1 MSERGGSGIVPFLFG
16 VTVGAVLG
24 VLFAPAAGA
33 ATRGKVAK
41 GARQVRENAGELVD
55 EIRDLVTAGDEPEVE
70 DEPQLS
76 ARETLE
82 RRLLEA
88 RRRRRGGSE
97 RAPVGTFP
105 EDEPAA

>member
-16 VTVGAVLG
+16 VAVGAVLG
-24 VLFAPAAGA
+24 VFFAPDAGA

-41 GARQVRENAGELVD
+41 GARRVRENAGELVD
-55 EIRDLVTAGDEPEVE
+55 DLRDLVTSGEEPDVE

-76 ARETLE
+76 ARETLQQ
-82 RRLLEA
+82 RLLEA
-88 RRRRRGGSE
+88 RRRRRDGSE
-97 RAPVGTFP
+97 RAPVGTFQ